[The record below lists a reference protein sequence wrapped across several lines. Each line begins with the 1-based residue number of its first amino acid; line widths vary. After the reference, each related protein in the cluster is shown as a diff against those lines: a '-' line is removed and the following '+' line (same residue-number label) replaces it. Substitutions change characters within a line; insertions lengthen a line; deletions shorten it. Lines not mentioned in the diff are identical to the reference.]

1 MSLITPDFGLLVW
14 MTLIFGIVF
23 FVLAKWGFPMITG
36 SVEKRAQR
44 IGDSIKAA
52 KEAEEKLRN
61 LAEEQSRMIEET
73 RQEQS
78 RILKEAAASRDN
90 SVEQAKVQA
99 REEAS
104 RILDQARTQIA
115 AEKESALRDV
125 RKEVAL
131 LSVSVAEMGLPVL
144 STRLPD
150 SKKFRRDLSE
160 ERKSV
165 FRSTIF
171 PMDASLL
178 KGSGIREFSEEISRI
193 IRPQ

>member
-44 IGDSIKAA
+44 INDSIKAA

-61 LAEEQSRMIEET
+61 LAEEQSRMIEKT

-78 RILKEAAASRDN
+78 RILKEAETSRDRI
-90 SVEQAKVQA
+90 VEQAKVQA
-99 REEAS
+99 REEAA
-104 RILDQARTQIA
+104 RILEQAQTQIA

-125 RKEVAL
+125 RKDVAMVA
-131 LSVSVAEMGLPVL
+131 VSVAERVL
-144 STRLPD
+144 KKSLTDSSEQASLVDRLMDEVP
-150 SKKFRRDLSE
+150 SKKDL
-160 ERKSV
+160 KS
-165 FRSTIF
+165 
-171 PMDASLL
+171 
-178 KGSGIREFSEEISRI
+178 
-193 IRPQ
+193 

>member
-44 IGDSIKAA
+44 INDSIKEA

-61 LAEEQSRMIEET
+61 LAGEQSRMIEET

-78 RILKEAAASRDN
+78 RILKEAAASRD
-90 SVEQAKVQA
+90 SIVEQAKVQA
-99 REEAS
+99 REEAA

-131 LSVSVAEMGLPVL
+131 LSVSVAEKVL
-144 STRLPD
+144 KKSLSDVDGQSALVDRLVD
-150 SKKFRRDLSE
+150 EVSSSKDL
-160 ERKSV
+160 KN
-165 FRSTIF
+165 
-171 PMDASLL
+171 
-178 KGSGIREFSEEISRI
+178 
-193 IRPQ
+193 

>member
-36 SVEKRAQR
+36 SVEKRAAR

-78 RILKEAAASRDN
+78 RILKEAAASRD
-90 SVEQAKVQA
+90 SFVEQAKVQA

-131 LSVSVAEMGLPVL
+131 LSVSVAEKVL
-144 STRLPD
+144 KKSLSDADGQSALVDRLVD
-150 SKKFRRDLSE
+150 EVSSSKDL
-160 ERKSV
+160 KN
-165 FRSTIF
+165 
-171 PMDASLL
+171 
-178 KGSGIREFSEEISRI
+178 
-193 IRPQ
+193 

>member
-36 SVEKRAQR
+36 SVEKRATR
-44 IGDSIKAA
+44 INDSIKAA

-90 SVEQAKVQA
+90 IVEQAKVQA

-131 LSVSVAEMGLPVL
+131 LSVSVAEKVL
-144 STRLPD
+144 
-150 SKKFRRDLSE
+150 K
-160 ERKSV
+160 
-165 FRSTIF
+165 
-171 PMDASLL
+171 ASLSDGAEQSALVDRLVDEVSSSKDL
-178 KGSGIREFSEEISRI
+178 KN
-193 IRPQ
+193 

>member
-44 IGDSIKAA
+44 INDSIKAA

-61 LAEEQSRMIEET
+61 LAEEQSRMIEKT

-78 RILKEAAASRDN
+78 RILKEAETSRDRI
-90 SVEQAKVQA
+90 VEQAKVQA
-99 REEAS
+99 REEAA
-104 RILDQARTQIA
+104 RILEQAQTQIA

-125 RKEVAL
+125 RKDVAMVA
-131 LSVSVAEMGLPVL
+131 VSVAERVL
-144 STRLPD
+144 KKSLADSSEQASLVDRLMDEVP
-150 SKKFRRDLSE
+150 SKKDL
-160 ERKSV
+160 KS
-165 FRSTIF
+165 
-171 PMDASLL
+171 
-178 KGSGIREFSEEISRI
+178 
-193 IRPQ
+193 

>member
-36 SVEKRAQR
+36 SVEKRAAR

-78 RILKEAAASRDN
+78 RILKEAAASRD
-90 SVEQAKVQA
+90 SIVEQAKVQA

-131 LSVSVAEMGLPVL
+131 LSVSVAEKVL
-144 STRLPD
+144 KKSLSDADGQSALVDRLMD
-150 SKKFRRDLSE
+150 EVSSSKDL
-160 ERKSV
+160 KN
-165 FRSTIF
+165 
-171 PMDASLL
+171 
-178 KGSGIREFSEEISRI
+178 
-193 IRPQ
+193 

>member
-36 SVEKRAQR
+36 SVEKRAAR

-90 SVEQAKVQA
+90 IVEQAKVQA

-125 RKEVAL
+125 RKEIAL
-131 LSVSVAEMGLPVL
+131 LSVSVAEKVL
-144 STRLPD
+144 KKSLSDADGQSALVDRLVD
-150 SKKFRRDLSE
+150 EVSSSKDL
-160 ERKSV
+160 KN
-165 FRSTIF
+165 
-171 PMDASLL
+171 
-178 KGSGIREFSEEISRI
+178 
-193 IRPQ
+193 

>member
-1 MSLITPDFGLLVW
+1 

-36 SVEKRAQR
+36 SVEKRAAR

-90 SVEQAKVQA
+90 FVEQAKVQA

-131 LSVSVAEMGLPVL
+131 LSVSVAEKVL
-144 STRLPD
+144 KKSLSDADGQSALVDRLVD
-150 SKKFRRDLSE
+150 EVSSSKDL
-160 ERKSV
+160 KN
-165 FRSTIF
+165 
-171 PMDASLL
+171 
-178 KGSGIREFSEEISRI
+178 
-193 IRPQ
+193 

>member
-44 IGDSIKAA
+44 IDDSIKAA

-90 SVEQAKVQA
+90 IVEQAKVQA

-131 LSVSVAEMGLPVL
+131 LSVSVAEKVL
-144 STRLPD
+144 
-150 SKKFRRDLSE
+150 K
-160 ERKSV
+160 
-165 FRSTIF
+165 
-171 PMDASLL
+171 ASLSDGAEQSALVDRLVDEVSSSKDL
-178 KGSGIREFSEEISRI
+178 KN
-193 IRPQ
+193 

>member
-36 SVEKRAQR
+36 SVEKRAAR

-78 RILKEAAASRDN
+78 RILKEAAASRD
-90 SVEQAKVQA
+90 SIVEQAKVQA
-99 REEAS
+99 RKEAS

-131 LSVSVAEMGLPVL
+131 LSVSVAEKVL
-144 STRLPD
+144 KKSLSDADGQSTLVDRLVD
-150 SKKFRRDLSE
+150 EVSSSKDL
-160 ERKSV
+160 KN
-165 FRSTIF
+165 
-171 PMDASLL
+171 
-178 KGSGIREFSEEISRI
+178 
-193 IRPQ
+193 

>member
-44 IGDSIKAA
+44 INDSIKAA
-52 KEAEEKLRN
+52 KEAEERLRN

-78 RILKEAAASRDN
+78 RILKEAAASRD
-90 SVEQAKVQA
+90 SIVEQAKVQA
-99 REEAS
+99 REEAT
-104 RILDQARTQIA
+104 RILDHARTQIA

-125 RKEVAL
+125 RKEVAM
-131 LSVSVAEMGLPVL
+131 LSVSVAEKVL
-144 STRLPD
+144 KKSLSDVDGQSALVDRLVD
-150 SKKFRRDLSE
+150 EVSSSKDL
-160 ERKSV
+160 KN
-165 FRSTIF
+165 
-171 PMDASLL
+171 
-178 KGSGIREFSEEISRI
+178 
-193 IRPQ
+193 

>member
-44 IGDSIKAA
+44 INDSIKAA

-90 SVEQAKVQA
+90 IVEQAKVQA

-131 LSVSVAEMGLPVL
+131 LSVSVAEKVLKTSLSDADAQSGLVD
-144 STRLPD
+144 RLVD
-150 SKKFRRDLSE
+150 EVSSSKDL
-160 ERKSV
+160 KN
-165 FRSTIF
+165 
-171 PMDASLL
+171 
-178 KGSGIREFSEEISRI
+178 
-193 IRPQ
+193 

>member
-1 MSLITPDFGLLVW
+1 
-14 MTLIFGIVF
+14 MTLIFGIVS

-36 SVEKRAQR
+36 SVEKRAAR

-78 RILKEAAASRDN
+78 RILKEAAASRD
-90 SVEQAKVQA
+90 SIVEQAKVQA

-131 LSVSVAEMGLPVL
+131 LSVSVAEKVL
-144 STRLPD
+144 KKSLSDADGQSALVDRLVD
-150 SKKFRRDLSE
+150 EVSSSKDL
-160 ERKSV
+160 KN
-165 FRSTIF
+165 
-171 PMDASLL
+171 
-178 KGSGIREFSEEISRI
+178 
-193 IRPQ
+193 

>member
-1 MSLITPDFGLLVW
+1 

-36 SVEKRAQR
+36 SVEKRAAR

-73 RQEQS
+73 GQEQS
-78 RILKEAAASRDN
+78 RILKEAAASRD
-90 SVEQAKVQA
+90 SIVEQAKVQA

-131 LSVSVAEMGLPVL
+131 LSVSVAEKVL
-144 STRLPD
+144 KKSLSDADGQSALVDRLVD
-150 SKKFRRDLSE
+150 EVSSSKDL
-160 ERKSV
+160 KN
-165 FRSTIF
+165 
-171 PMDASLL
+171 
-178 KGSGIREFSEEISRI
+178 
-193 IRPQ
+193 

>member
-1 MSLITPDFGLLVW
+1 

-36 SVEKRAQR
+36 SVEKRAAR

-78 RILKEAAASRDN
+78 RILKEAAAARDN
-90 SVEQAKVQA
+90 IVEQAKVQA

-131 LSVSVAEMGLPVL
+131 LSVSVAEKVL
-144 STRLPD
+144 KKSLSDADGQSALVDRLVD
-150 SKKFRRDLSE
+150 EVSSSKDL
-160 ERKSV
+160 KN
-165 FRSTIF
+165 
-171 PMDASLL
+171 
-178 KGSGIREFSEEISRI
+178 
-193 IRPQ
+193 

>member
-36 SVEKRAQR
+36 SVEKRAAR

-78 RILKEAAASRDN
+78 RILKEAAASRD
-90 SVEQAKVQA
+90 SIVEQAKVQA

-131 LSVSVAEMGLPVL
+131 LSVSVAEKVL
-144 STRLPD
+144 KKSLSDTDGQSALVDRLVD
-150 SKKFRRDLSE
+150 EVSSSKDL
-160 ERKSV
+160 KN
-165 FRSTIF
+165 
-171 PMDASLL
+171 
-178 KGSGIREFSEEISRI
+178 
-193 IRPQ
+193 

>member
-36 SVEKRAQR
+36 SVEKRAAR

-90 SVEQAKVQA
+90 IVEQAKVQA

-115 AEKESALRDV
+115 TEKESALRDV

-131 LSVSVAEMGLPVL
+131 LSVSVAEKVL
-144 STRLPD
+144 
-150 SKKFRRDLSE
+150 K
-160 ERKSV
+160 
-165 FRSTIF
+165 
-171 PMDASLL
+171 ASLSDGAEQSALVDRLVDEVSSSKDL
-178 KGSGIREFSEEISRI
+178 KN
-193 IRPQ
+193 